1 MKFKMLNGREKYKN
15 ITNRKISWDEPSR
28 SIMQSEV
35 KKFLKKYWIY
45 DLVYEEMPV
54 IGTKMSLDIV
64 NYTQKIAVEVHGKQ
78 HSQFVKHFH
87 GNRNNFRRQ
96 MNRDSLKEEWCTIN
110 GFKYV
115 DIYPADMKE
124 LSKQWFEKEFDIHL

>member
-28 SIMQSEV
+28 SKMQFTV
-35 KKFLKKYWIY
+35 KQFLKKYWIY

-54 IGTKMSLDIV
+54 LGTKMSLDIV

-78 HSQFVKHFH
+78 HGEFVQYFH

-96 MNRDSLKEEWCTIN
+96 VNRDILKEEWCTIN